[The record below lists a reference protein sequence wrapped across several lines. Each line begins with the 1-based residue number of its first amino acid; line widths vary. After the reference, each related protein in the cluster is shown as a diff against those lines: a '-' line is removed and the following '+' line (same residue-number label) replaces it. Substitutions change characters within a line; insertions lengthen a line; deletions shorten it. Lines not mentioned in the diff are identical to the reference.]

1 MMKYDDDDDDDDR
14 KDSIH
19 YRETKMDDFN
29 LAGVILLRDIN
40 LSND

>member
-1 MMKYDDDDDDDDR
+1 MKYNDDNDDDR
-14 KDSIH
+14 KIAFIIE
-19 YRETKMDDFN
+19 ETKIDDFN